1 MLLTICA
8 FIWICAPKKKNV
20 KGVCEKEKKL
30 KKMMAKNEHDAQRG
44 AELNFAH
51 INICIFLS
59 N

>member
-1 MLLTICA
+1 MLLMICV

-20 KGVCEKEKKL
+20 NGVCEKMKN
-30 KKMMAKNEHDAQRG
+30 MMAKNEHSAQKG

-51 INICIFLS
+51 IKICIFLS